1 MLFLENYSTEI
12 RKHEL
17 ELSVPRQSCFF
28 DILPKLFKNSFGTK
42 SKGEF
47 LFAYFTPKISTALTD
62 VTWNT
67 RANFSLSYL
76 MNIRFKTNLKVREMM
91 KETRQDFDELLFL
104 G

>member
-1 MLFLENYSTEI
+1 MNYKCYYEVNILILYFKVLKVLLLENYTTEI
-12 RKHEL
+12 RKHWL

-47 LFAYFTPKISTALTD
+47 LFAYFTPKISIALTD

-67 RANFSLSYL
+67 QTFHF
-76 MNIRFKTNLKVREMM
+76 NILWI
-91 KETRQDFDELLFL
+91 
-104 G
+104 